1 METPFAFGK
10 IAVKSN
16 FTDREEETARL
27 VTNFSSKINSILI
40 SPRRWGKSSLVSKA
54 AQLASKRDSR
64 LRFVFIDLYNVR
76 SEEEF
81 YQLLAK
87 NILLASSTKLKELR
101 DKAGKFLGKLIPK
114 LSFSPEPN
122 SEFNISFDWESVK
135 KDPDDILNLSE
146 NIAKEKN
153 IRFVV
158 CIDEFQNI
166 ASFGDSLAIQKKLR
180 SNWQKHQNTSYCLYG
195 SKRHMMIDVFTSASM
210 PFYKFGDIVFLQKIE
225 KNALQK
231 FIVKRFKDTGKTIDK
246 ACAGLI
252 ADKADCHPYYVQ
264 QLAQLT
270 WLRTGDV
277 CTPDIV
283 EEAHQGL
290 IMQLDFLFQAITDDL
305 SNTQV
310 NFLKALLEG
319 VTQLSASETL
329 KTYNLGTSAN
339 VLRVKSSLENKE
351 IIDLYGGKIS
361 FMDPMYKCWL
371 KTVYFRIK

>member
-1 METPFAFGK
+1 METPFTFGK

-16 FTDREEETARL
+16 FTDREEEAVRL
-27 VTNFSSKINSILI
+27 VTNFSSKINTILI

-54 AQLASKRDSR
+54 AQLASKKDSR

-87 NILLASSTKLKELR
+87 NILLASSTKLEELR

-114 LSFSPEPN
+114 LSFSPDPN
-122 SEFNISFDWESVK
+122 SEFNISFDWDEVK
-135 KDPDDILNLSE
+135 KDTDDILNLPE
-146 NIAKEKN
+146 NLTNEKN

-210 PFYKFGDIVFLQKIE
+210 PFYKFGNIIFLQKIE
-225 KNALQK
+225 KNALQR

-246 ACAGLI
+246 ASAGLI
-252 ADKADCHPYYVQ
+252 ADKAECHPYYVQ

-270 WLRTGDV
+270 WLRTGSV
-277 CTPDIV
+277 CTPEIV

-290 IMQLDFLFQAITDDL
+290 LMQLDFLFQSITDDL
-305 SNTQV
+305 GNTQV

-329 KTYNLGTSAN
+329 QTYKLGTSAN
-339 VLRVKSSLENKE
+339 VLRIKSSLETRK
-351 IIDLYGGKIS
+351 S
-361 FMDPMYKCWL
+361 
-371 KTVYFRIK
+371 